1 MFEQQKGVIEERYRT
16 LLEDSVQDAVFLST
30 RNTELM
36 QENQDLKQG
45 NIPMYNGKFVKI
57 FSIILMKR
65 NFNRYDFSHILNWL
79 KHD

>member
-36 QENQDLKQG
+36 QENRDLKQG
-45 NIPMYNGKFVKI
+45 NVLLFNGKFVKI
-57 FSIILMKR
+57 FFDHSDETS
-65 NFNRYDFSHILNWL
+65 F
-79 KHD
+79 

>member
-45 NIPMYNGKFVKI
+45 NVLLFNGKFVKI
-57 FSIILMKR
+57 F
-65 NFNRYDFSHILNWL
+65 FDHI
-79 KHD
+79 DETSF

>member
-45 NIPMYNGKFVKI
+45 NVPLFNGKFVNI
-57 FSIILMKR
+57 F
-65 NFNRYDFSHILNWL
+65 FDHI
-79 KHD
+79 DETSF

>member
-45 NIPMYNGKFVKI
+45 NVPLFNGKFVKI
-57 FSIILMKR
+57 FSIILMKLG
-65 NFNRYDFSHILNWL
+65 FNRYDVSHILNFV
-79 KHD
+79 KT

>member
-45 NIPMYNGKFVKI
+45 NVPLFNGKFVKI
-57 FSIILMKR
+57 FSIILMKLS
-65 NFNRYDFSHILNWL
+65 FNHCDVS
-79 KHD
+79 

>member
-1 MFEQQKGVIEERYRT
+1 MFEQQKGVIEERFRA

-45 NIPMYNGKFVKI
+45 NVPLFDGKFLK
-57 FSIILMKR
+57 FMSIMLMKLT
-65 NFNRYDFSHILNWL
+65 FNCYDISHIGNGYY
-79 KHD
+79 